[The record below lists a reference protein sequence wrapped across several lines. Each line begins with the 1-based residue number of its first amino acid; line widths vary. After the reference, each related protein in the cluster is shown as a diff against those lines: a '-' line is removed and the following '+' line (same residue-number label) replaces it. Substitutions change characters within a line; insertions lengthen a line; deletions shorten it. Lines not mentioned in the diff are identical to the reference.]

1 MGTREAVS
9 KEITNLG
16 EDITIYN
23 ATQTT
28 DDETAYESIV
38 TDDYV
43 DGTNTGTSE
52 KAVVQPMNQSRNQ
65 EAEGRLLEG
74 DMSGVFKHDSAIT
87 NNSLVKVD
95 ANSFLYKVKKLDQ
108 LRMQGERTHYEV
120 VLEFIEVVP

>member
-16 EDITIYN
+16 EDVTIYN

-28 DDETAYESIV
+28 DSDTAYESII
-38 TDDYV
+38 TDDFV

-74 DMSGVFKHDSAIT
+74 DMSGVFKHDSVIT
-87 NNSLVKVD
+87 NNSLVKID
-95 ANSFLYKVKKLDQ
+95 SNNFLYKVKKIDQ

-120 VLEFIEVVP
+120 VLEFIEDTT